1 VKRYLVFL
9 LLIGLSAGPAAAQP
23 GRPAPARV
31 WDVNHNIWLCYF
43 SDADLY
49 RKWGLHTEFQ
59 YRRTHGLRDPQQYF
73 YRAGVNY
80 RPTKGV
86 LLTAGYVYLLSLP
99 YSEYPAAGRSHQHW
113 LYELVQLNQ
122 DFGRLGLTHRFIQE
136 QRWVRG
142 PDKPSYAFEHRS
154 RYRLALKL
162 PLTQPHLVPG
172 TLYALA
178 SDEIFIGYGHNAPG
192 FFDENRL
199 YGGLG
204 YQFTKALDVEASYLS
219 QILAHSDQV
228 VYEDNRAL
236 EVSVHFNPDFRPRPV
251 APGP

>member
-1 VKRYLVFL
+1 MRACFIFL
-9 LLIGLSAGPAAAQP
+9 LLAGLASGPAAAQP

-31 WDVNHNIWLCYF
+31 WEVNHNIWLCYF

-73 YRAGVNY
+73 YRPGINY

-86 LLTAGYVYLLSLP
+86 LLTLGYVYLLSVP
-99 YSEYPAAGRSHQHW
+99 YGEYPAAGRDHQNW
-113 LYELVQLNQ
+113 LFELVELQQGL
-122 DFGRLGLTHRFIQE
+122 GRLGLSHRFIQE
-136 QRWVRG
+136 QRWIRG
-142 PDKPSYAFEHRS
+142 PGEASYKYENRT

-162 PLTQPHLVPG
+162 PLTRPHVEPG

-178 SDEIFIGYGHNAPG
+178 SDEIFVSYGPHAPG
-192 FFDENRL
+192 FFNQNRL

-204 YQFTKALDVEASYLS
+204 YQVTKALAVEASYLS

-228 VYEDNRAL
+228 VFEDNRAL
-236 EVSVHFNPDFRPRPV
+236 EVSLHFNPDLRPRPS